1 MEKQRCNWTKND
13 IKMNHYHD
21 TEWGVAVHDDKK
33 LFEFILL
40 DTFQA
45 GLSWMTVLHK
55 RENFREAFDN
65 FNFEKIALYDEEKV
79 SELMNNK
86 GIIRN
91 KLKINSAISNAKLFV
106 EIQEKYGSFDKYI
119 WKFVNGRTIINKWKT
134 LQEIPATS
142 VESDAMS
149 KELKKLDFKFVGST
163 ICYAFMQA
171 AGMVNDHLISCFRYN
186 EV

>member
-1 MEKQRCNWTKND
+1 MKLERCNWTQND
-13 IKMNHYHD
+13 EAMNHYHD
-21 TEWGVAVHDDKK
+21 TEWGVVVHNDKK

-45 GLSWMTVLHK
+45 GLSWMTILKK
-55 RENFREAFDN
+55 RENFREAFNN
-65 FNFEKIALYDEEKV
+65 FDFEKITLYNEDKV
-79 SELMNNK
+79 TELMNNK

-91 KLKINSAISNAKLFV
+91 KLKIKSAIINAKLFI
-106 EIQEKYGSFDKYI
+106 EIRENYGSFDKFI

-134 LQEIPATS
+134 MQEIPATS
-142 VESDAMS
+142 AESDAMS
-149 KELKKLDFKFVGST
+149 KELKKLGFKFVGST

-171 AGMVNDHLISCFRYN
+171 AGMVNDHLVTCFRYD

>member
-149 KELKKLDFKFVGST
+149 KELKKLGFKFVGST
-163 ICYAFMQA
+163 ICYAFMQG